1 MRVAGVVAHFR
12 CAEVEALFRLG
23 LVGDGEFGLLARR
36 DRIGEG
42 YYQRAVGVPPRG
54 DLGAAGDSADLE
66 VVRVK
71 AQLAKRLKDRLE
83 RERGGTGDPAVFEV
97 RRDVEVELL
106 DVHCAV
112 GRVAL
117 GCGIDAGPNIGD
129 VAALESV
136 NVLGLGRMDNAK
148 RRKRGG
154 GNEDDSFHLVNQR
167 GDEGREPDPWC
178 ERKKDRLAA
187 VFAEKSN

>member
-1 MRVAGVVAHFR
+1 MNVAVPAT
-12 CAEVEALFRLG
+12 
-23 LVGDGEFGLLARR
+23 RR
-36 DRIGEG
+36 
-42 YYQRAVGVPPRG
+42 
-54 DLGAAGDSADLE
+54 
-66 VVRVK
+66 
-71 AQLAKRLKDRLE
+71 
-83 RERGGTGDPAVFEV
+83 VFEV
-97 RRDVEVELL
+97 RRDVEVELF
-106 DVHCAV
+106 DVHSAV
-112 GRVAL
+112 RRVAL

-167 GDEGREPDPWC
+167 GPRVGNPTPGAKE
-178 ERKKDRLAA
+178 KKDRLAA